1 MLIGPT
7 VKKLNIRL
15 RRKEMSKDNHNEDNS
30 EEIRKETFDKA
41 TEIAELLRE
50 NAPENYNVVLQE
62 FIVQLL
68 IESTDVCCY
77 YELAGILEEAK
88 LEFREFM
95 REAMEDQLCD
105 ECKKKKEKAEE
116 NN

>member
-1 MLIGPT
+1 
-7 VKKLNIRL
+7 
-15 RRKEMSKDNHNEDNS
+15 MSKDNHNEDNS

-50 NAPENYNVVLQE
+50 KAPENYNVTLQE

-95 REAMEDQLCD
+95 QESENQLCD
-105 ECKKKKEKAEE
+105 ECETKKKETEK